1 MAKSN
6 SGQATLRRFSVIV
19 LKNGVLREWLTR
31 WVRPGVEEMGPP
43 IKRLVVRIGGEV
55 RRPVGWRRFVPLD
68 ALAGVPERLY
78 RAKGEF
84 SIRDSSRSS
93 DEEFGAV
100 MIRRGR
106 SRGRDSRGESS
117 R

>member
-1 MAKSN
+1 
-6 SGQATLRRFSVIV
+6 
-19 LKNGVLREWLTR
+19 
-31 WVRPGVEEMGPP
+31 MGPP

-55 RRPVGWRRFVPLD
+55 RRPVGWQRFVRMV
-68 ALAGVPERLY
+68 AVAGVSERLC

-93 DEEFGAV
+93 YEEFDGV

-106 SRGRDSRGESS
+106 SGGRDSRGESS

>member
-1 MAKSN
+1 
-6 SGQATLRRFSVIV
+6 
-19 LKNGVLREWLTR
+19 
-31 WVRPGVEEMGPP
+31 VRPDVEGMGPP
-43 IKRLVVRIGGEV
+43 LKRLVVPIGGEV
-55 RRPVGWRRFVPLD
+55 HRAAGWRRFVRLD
-68 ALAGVPERLY
+68 ALAGVPERLC

-84 SIRDSSRSS
+84 SIRYCSRSS